1 MPSVKSDLLAPI
13 PRLISL
19 RVIRYKSTRGE
30 VVWGAGQGVGGCLL
44 VLVQADVVNL
54 HVGRQVVT
62 VSHAYDS
69 QI

>member
-44 VLVQADVVNL
+44 VLVQADV
-54 HVGRQVVT
+54 GRQVVT